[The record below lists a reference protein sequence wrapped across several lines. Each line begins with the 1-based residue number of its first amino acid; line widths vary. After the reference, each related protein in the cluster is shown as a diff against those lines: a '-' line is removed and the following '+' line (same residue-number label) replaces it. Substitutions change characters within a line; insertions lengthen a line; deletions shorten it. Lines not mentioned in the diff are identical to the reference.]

1 MADKADHGYSDKGYS
16 DTFGGNFGKAD
27 RFGAGEDTFVDRL
40 TQDLKTDFKN
50 TFNLKNLGGLL
61 GEYGLQNL
69 MSSSPQTYAYLT
81 LARGLGSG
89 LQALGNKFGFDV
101 SPGEMTQEDMD
112 KAAKQE
118 RPIFNEP
125 SQPGFSYED
134 PLLMQR
140 YQAYLQ
146 AGYPPEM
153 ADYLV
158 NTLT

>member
-1 MADKADHGYSDKGYS
+1 LSKHPGIYG
-16 DTFGGNFGKAD
+16 TFGLIRGIPAIAEMFGL
-27 RFGAGEDTFVDRL
+27 E
-40 TQDLKTDFKN
+40 
-50 TFNLKNLGGLL
+50 
-61 GEYGLQNL
+61 
-69 MSSSPQTYAYLT
+69 
-81 LARGLGSG
+81 
-89 LQALGNKFGFDV
+89 V
-101 SPGEMTQEDMD
+101 SPGEMTKEDMD
-112 KAAKQE
+112 KAAKEE
-118 RPIFNEP
+118 RPIYNEP

>member
-40 TQDLKTDFKN
+40 TQDLKTDFKD
-50 TFNLKNLGGLL
+50 TFNLKNLAGFGVEK
-61 GEYGLQNL
+61 GIQSL
-69 MSSSPQTYAYLT
+69 MSNHPGIYGTFGLI
-81 LARGLGSG
+81 RGIPAIAKMFG
-89 LQALGNKFGFDV
+89 LEV

-112 KAAKQE
+112 KAAKQD
-118 RPIFNEP
+118 RPIVNEP
-125 SQPGFSYED
+125 SQSGFSYED